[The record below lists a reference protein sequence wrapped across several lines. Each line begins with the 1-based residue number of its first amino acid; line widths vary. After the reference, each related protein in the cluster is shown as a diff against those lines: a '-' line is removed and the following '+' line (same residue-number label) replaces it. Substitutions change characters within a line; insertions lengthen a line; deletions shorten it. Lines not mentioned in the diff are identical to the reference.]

1 MRLARFAK
9 KKKKGG
15 GSIAAMKAKPI
26 YHRKMNCKRKR
37 RTNMSCWKK
46 RLPLLCVVVL
56 FFSFASL
63 LYHQVDALDSSDGG
77 NDKQQQQQ
85 SSSSKYKRYKKFED
99 EFLDFKDRQQMLREY
114 WKQTFEE
121 IKASNP
127 VVFPPPTIKGGTGGD
142 EQQKSEGERILLERW
157 KQFSDSGTSI
167 IRPLMEEDWMIETY
181 RREFVEEDRDTALK
195 LSTMNDD
202 VSSTTSDDDGS
213 IDDETSY
220 KRQLLV
226 SSTKTK
232 IPAPLRFDGFLTW
245 QQQLQQWK
253 EDVALYM
260 KDGIE
265 KLDREFAETS
275 EKKETWIK
283 YLSQPKEASSR
294 YDLGNFGI
302 SSQDLKELT
311 TKDDDKMK
319 VEVELVNEIETDDG
333 QAAEDGSK
341 LQLQQQ
347 LESSSTKH
355 ATTTTISKP
364 SIKEFVPPITLTNLD
379 PNLPAIPKP
388 RPVTSSDEILPHTD
402 IADKSKNIWI
412 VTTGAL
418 PWMTGTAVNPLLRS
432 AYLSTGRK
440 EAGGSVTLMLPWV
453 EREADQEKI
462 YGSKKMFETP
472 ADQEKYIRTWLR
484 DTANM
489 EDASEELN
497 IQWYTAWQEPLENSL
512 YSMGDLIALIP
523 EEDCDICVLEEPEH
537 LNWYRAPGEN
547 WTAKYKHVVG
557 IVHTNYFVY
566 ATEQPA
572 AFIRVSV
579 IYHTKKVCLSL
590 HTMWQVS
597 AKLT

>member
-1 MRLARFAK
+1 
-9 KKKKGG
+9 
-15 GSIAAMKAKPI
+15 
-26 YHRKMNCKRKR
+26 
-37 RTNMSCWKK
+37 MSCWKK

-311 TKDDDKMK
+311 TKDDDEMK

>member
-1 MRLARFAK
+1 M
-9 KKKKGG
+9 
-15 GSIAAMKAKPI
+15 
-26 YHRKMNCKRKR
+26 
-37 RTNMSCWKK
+37 
-46 RLPLLCVVVL
+46 
-56 FFSFASL
+56 
-63 LYHQVDALDSSDGG
+63 
-77 NDKQQQQQ
+77 
-85 SSSSKYKRYKKFED
+85 
-99 EFLDFKDRQQMLREY
+99 
-114 WKQTFEE
+114 
-121 IKASNP
+121 
-127 VVFPPPTIKGGTGGD
+127 
-142 EQQKSEGERILLERW
+142 
-157 KQFSDSGTSI
+157 
-167 IRPLMEEDWMIETY
+167 
-181 RREFVEEDRDTALK
+181 
-195 LSTMNDD
+195 
-202 VSSTTSDDDGS
+202 
-213 IDDETSY
+213 
-220 KRQLLV
+220 
-226 SSTKTK
+226 
-232 IPAPLRFDGFLTW
+232 
-245 QQQLQQWK
+245 
-253 EDVALYM
+253 
-260 KDGIE
+260 
-265 KLDREFAETS
+265 
-275 EKKETWIK
+275 
-283 YLSQPKEASSR
+283 
-294 YDLGNFGI
+294 
-302 SSQDLKELT
+302 
-311 TKDDDKMK
+311 
-319 VEVELVNEIETDDG
+319 
-333 QAAEDGSK
+333 
-341 LQLQQQ
+341 
-347 LESSSTKH
+347 
-355 ATTTTISKP
+355 
-364 SIKEFVPPITLTNLD
+364 
-379 PNLPAIPKP
+379 
-388 RPVTSSDEILPHTD
+388 TSSDEILPHTD